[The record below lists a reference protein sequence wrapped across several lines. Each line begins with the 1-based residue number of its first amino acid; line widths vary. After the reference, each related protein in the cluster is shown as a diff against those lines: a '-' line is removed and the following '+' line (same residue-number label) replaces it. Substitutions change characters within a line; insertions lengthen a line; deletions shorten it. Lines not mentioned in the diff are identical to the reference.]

1 PSAGQLPTSWLR
13 GLAHTRASSSAHRLS
28 PSAAGSSALQP
39 PCATLL
45 APLTMR
51 WMPRLLLLLLLLLLL
66 CLTGM
71 WSLTTGSKQ
80 STMPSRQS

>member
-28 PSAAGSSALQP
+28 PSGAGSSALQP

-51 WMPRLLLLLLLLLLL
+51 WMPRLLLLLLPLL

-71 WSLTTGSKQ
+71 WSSTTGSKQ